1 MIKHWAPK
9 LEYIENT
16 PTLHDIVL
24 SGGDTYLLE
33 ADQIAYLGDRLLNIP
48 HIKRFRFGTKGLGV
62 SPSRLIDPEDSWIET
77 VIELSKRGR
86 KMGKEVCVH
95 THINN
100 KQEISWITR
109 QGAQR
114 LYEEGVIVR
123 NQSVMLNGVNNTFEQ
138 MSELVHTL
146 SELHIEPVSLS
157 CLRWACADQTVLR
170 TSR

>member
-1 MIKHWAPK
+1 
-9 LEYIENT
+9 
-16 PTLHDIVL
+16 
-24 SGGDTYLLE
+24 
-33 ADQIAYLGDRLLNIP
+33 
-48 HIKRFRFGTKGLGV
+48 
-62 SPSRLIDPEDSWIET
+62 
-77 VIELSKRGR
+77 
-86 KMGKEVCVH
+86 MGKEVCVH

-138 MSELVHTL
+138 MSELVHTF
-146 SELHIEPVSLS
+146 SELHIEPVSLA
-157 CLRWACADQTVLR
+157 CFCWACADQTVLR